1 VNHKGYT
8 LIEILITTLILG
20 IVLSTVYA
28 SYTGTL
34 RIFRE
39 IQYDDEVYS
48 MARSALDRM
57 ARDLQSA
64 ALWRGSFTFKAKSYT
79 LGDREFVR
87 LIFRSAS
94 HIAFNDKE
102 APDGISVIE
111 YGVEEGNE
119 KEGYNLLRSD
129 DLYRDPGKEPSHPD
143 GFLLCNR
150 VEALTYTFYDE
161 SGKEHESWDS
171 ETKVVE
177 MQKKRVPAAVL
188 IRLSLINETDQKRP
202 HLFTTRV
209 RLPFNRPET
218 P

>member
-8 LIEILITTLILG
+8 LIEILVATLILG

-28 SYTGTL
+28 SYTATF
-34 RIFRE
+34 RIIRD
-39 IQYDDEVYS
+39 IQYDDEVYG

-57 ARDLQSA
+57 ARDLGSA
-64 ALWRGSFTFKAKSYT
+64 ALWRGAFTFKTKPYT

-87 LIFRSAS
+87 LIFRSSA
-94 HIAFNDKE
+94 HIAFSDKE
-102 APDGISVIE
+102 APEGISVIE
-111 YGVEEGNE
+111 YRVEEGNE

-129 DLYRDPGKEPSHPD
+129 NLYRDPGKEPSQRG

-150 VEALTYTFYDE
+150 VEALAYTFYDE
-161 SGKEHESWDS
+161 QGKEHESWDS

-177 MQKKRVPAAVL
+177 MQKNRVPAAIL
-188 IRLSLINETDQKRP
+188 IRLSLINETDRKRP
-202 HLFTTRV
+202 HFFTTRV
-209 RLPFNRPET
+209 RLPFNRPEA